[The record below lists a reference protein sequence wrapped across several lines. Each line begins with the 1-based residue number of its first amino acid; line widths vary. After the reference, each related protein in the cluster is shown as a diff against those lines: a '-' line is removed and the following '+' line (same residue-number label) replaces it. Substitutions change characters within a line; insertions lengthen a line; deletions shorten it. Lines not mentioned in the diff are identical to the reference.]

1 MRKMFLMALAGL
13 AVTAGAANAQTATAK
28 IGFVNSQKIIAE
40 APGAA
45 EVRSTI
51 EKEMNKH
58 RADLALADDSVK
70 NLISAY
76 EKKAL
81 VLSADAKTKEE
92 TAIRT
97 RQQALQKRA
106 EDLENQMVK
115 RQQDLVKPI
124 MDRINTVLTD
134 LRKEGGYTLILD
146 ASTGVIVSA
155 DPAADL
161 TETVLTRLKATAAA
175 PAPASGTAAK
185 KP

>member
-13 AVTAGAANAQTATAK
+13 ALTTVTAGAADAQTAGTK

-45 EVRSTI
+45 EVRTTI

-58 RADLALADDSVK
+58 RADLALADDSLK
-70 NLISAY
+70 NMVQAY
-76 EKKAL
+76 EKKQL
-81 VLSADAKTKEE
+81 VLSTDARSKEE
-92 TAIRT
+92 ASLRT

-106 EDLENQMVK
+106 QDLEDVMVK
-115 RQQDLVKPI
+115 RQQELAKPI
-124 MDRINTVLTD
+124 MDRINTVLQD
-134 LRKEGGYTLILD
+134 MRKEGGYVLILD
-146 ASTGVIVSA
+146 AASGGIVSA

-161 TETVLTRLKATAAA
+161 TDAVLAKLKASSTTASA
-175 PAPASGTAAK
+175 PAK

>member
-13 AVTAGAANAQTATAK
+13 AVTAGAANAQTATATK
-28 IGFVNSQKIIAE
+28 IGFVNSQRIIAE

-58 RADLALADDSVK
+58 RADLALADDSLK
-70 NLISAY
+70 NMIQAY
-76 EKKAL
+76 ERKQLA
-81 VLSADAKTKEE
+81 LSADARTKEE
-92 TAIRT
+92 TTIRG
-97 RQQALQKRA
+97 RQQTLQKRA

-134 LRKEGGYTLILD
+134 LRKEGGYLLILD

-175 PAPASGTAAK
+175 PAATPTTAK

>member
-13 AVTAGAANAQTATAK
+13 AVTAGAANAQTGTK
-28 IGFVNSQKIIAE
+28 IAFVNSQRIIAE

-58 RADLALADDSVK
+58 RADLALADDSLK
-70 NLISAY
+70 NMITAY
-76 EKKAL
+76 EKKQL
-81 VLSADAKTKEE
+81 VLSADARTKEE
-92 TAIRT
+92 TTIRG
-97 RQQALQKRA
+97 RQQALQQRA
-106 EDLENQMVK
+106 QSLEEQMMK

-124 MDRINTVLTD
+124 MDRINAVLTD
-134 LRKEGGYTLILD
+134 LRKEGGYVLILD
-146 ASTGVIVSA
+146 ASAGGIVAA

-161 TETVLTRLKATAAA
+161 TETVLTRLKSTAAA
-175 PAPASGTAAK
+175 PTPGGAAK